1 LSPTV
6 SNYSVNS
13 FDTQSQFMGV
23 ITMKNSKVNGKSS
36 VSNTITKSA
45 HTYAFPQAAWER
57 QLQRELQ
64 DPNRFYEGSY
74 GDMDESFGGSIKAV
88 RLG

>member
-1 LSPTV
+1 MKT
-6 SNYSVNS
+6 SNNGGNS
-13 FDTQSQFMGV
+13 RLTDS
-23 ITMKNSKVNGKSS
+23 
-36 VSNTITKSA
+36 ITKSA
-45 HTYAFPQAAWER
+45 HTYAFPQSAWER

-64 DPNRFYEGSY
+64 DPNRFYDGDY

>member
-1 LSPTV
+1 
-6 SNYSVNS
+6 
-13 FDTQSQFMGV
+13 
-23 ITMKNSKVNGKSS
+23 MKTRKNCSAND
-36 VSNTITKSA
+36 NITKSA
-45 HTYAFPQAAWER
+45 HTYAFPQSSWER

-74 GDMDESFGGSIKAV
+74 DDMDESFGGSIKAV

>member
-1 LSPTV
+1 
-6 SNYSVNS
+6 
-13 FDTQSQFMGV
+13 MEV
-23 ITMKNSKVNGKSS
+23 ITMKTRKNFDSNNS
-36 VSNTITKSA
+36 ITKSA
-45 HTYAFPQAAWER
+45 HTYASPQAAWER

-74 GDMDESFGGSIKAV
+74 SDMDESFGGSIKAV

>member
-1 LSPTV
+1 MKT
-6 SNYSVNS
+6 SNNRGNS
-13 FDTQSQFMGV
+13 RLTDS
-23 ITMKNSKVNGKSS
+23 
-36 VSNTITKSA
+36 ITKSA

-64 DPNRFYEGSY
+64 DPNRFYEGDY
-74 GDMDESFGGSIKAV
+74 DCAESFSLKGV

>member
-1 LSPTV
+1 
-6 SNYSVNS
+6 
-13 FDTQSQFMGV
+13 
-23 ITMKNSKVNGKSS
+23 MKNSNVNGKSS
-36 VSNTITKSA
+36 VSNNSITKTA
-45 HTYAFPQAAWER
+45 HTYAYETAGPQAAWER

-74 GDMDESFGGSIKAV
+74 SDMDESFGGSIKAV

>member
-1 LSPTV
+1 MKT
-6 SNYSVNS
+6 SNNRGNSRLTDSILYSVS
-13 FDTQSQFMGV
+13 
-23 ITMKNSKVNGKSS
+23 
-36 VSNTITKSA
+36 KSA

-64 DPNRFYEGSY
+64 DPNRFYDGEY
-74 GDMDESFGGSIKAV
+74 DCAESFSLKGV

>member
-1 LSPTV
+1 MKT
-6 SNYSVNS
+6 SNNRGNSRLTDSILYSVS
-13 FDTQSQFMGV
+13 
-23 ITMKNSKVNGKSS
+23 
-36 VSNTITKSA
+36 KSA
-45 HTYAFPQAAWER
+45 HTYAFPQSAWER

-64 DPNRFYEGSY
+64 DPNRFYDGDY

>member
-1 LSPTV
+1 
-6 SNYSVNS
+6 
-13 FDTQSQFMGV
+13 MEV
-23 ITMKNSKVNGKSS
+23 ITMKNSKNLSINNS
-36 VSNTITKSA
+36 VLNRMSKSA
-45 HTYAFPQAAWER
+45 HTYAFPQSSWER